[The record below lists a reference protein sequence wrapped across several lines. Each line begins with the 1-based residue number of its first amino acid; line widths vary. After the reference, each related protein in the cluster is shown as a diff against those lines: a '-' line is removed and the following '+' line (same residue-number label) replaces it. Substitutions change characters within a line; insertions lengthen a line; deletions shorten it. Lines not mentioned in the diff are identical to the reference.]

1 MRARRSDSE
10 REDLEVVRVGAAEQE
25 AHHLE
30 LELAARALRQHLE
43 AHRAARVVAALV
55 DGRVAAAGG
64 AELAQFMA
72 CYDTRM
78 GVKVLPVIETPSL
91 TASITSSAQRRRS
104 PGQPR

>member
-1 MRARRSDSE
+1 ME
-10 REDLEVVRVGAAEQE
+10 VGAAEQE

-64 AELAQFMA
+64 AELDAAYVGDRDAVLDRVDHVVGAAAQV
-72 CYDTRM
+72 TR
-78 GVKVLPVIETPSL
+78 
-91 TASITSSAQRRRS
+91 SAAI
-104 PGQPR
+104 G